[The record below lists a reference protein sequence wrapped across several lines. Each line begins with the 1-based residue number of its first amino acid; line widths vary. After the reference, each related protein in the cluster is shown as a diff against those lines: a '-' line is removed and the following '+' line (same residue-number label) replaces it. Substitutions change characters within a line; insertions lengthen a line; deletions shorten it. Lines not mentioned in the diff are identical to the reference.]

1 MELGVVRPRCFQS
14 STFYHNISCHCAY
27 LSSHRRQQSR
37 AGAPGAPGIPPPPA
51 SLQQALPDFGQ
62 GISNTTLSTVHFP
75 ISYRVQLAKDQVLSL
90 DGRGRGGRER
100 SPCRPIRGRVV
111 EPIKGRWRRKELLL
125 LLLGIGSVRHRG
137 PLSTK
142 AWDCE
147 DSGPCCVRVWPG
159 LTSRAPPN
167 AARVMTC

>member
-1 MELGVVRPRCFQS
+1 MRPRCFQS

-137 PLSTK
+137 TLSAK
-142 AWDCE
+142 A
-147 DSGPCCVRVWPG
+147 
-159 LTSRAPPN
+159 
-167 AARVMTC
+167 